1 MDVVFGSL
9 IIAAVI
15 WSVWGSVN
23 DMSRKTLSIA
33 GTVAGA
39 MEIISGM
46 YCPAL
51 VRAYQRYSP
60 AQARTTIA
68 GIFVKASTLSV
79 AVLLVIGASD
89 GDDLIAEIWLLPG
102 TLIGFGATFII
113 PRPRPTPKLAGIRML
128 AVAFVSALALL
139 PYG

>member
-1 MDVVFGSL
+1 
-9 IIAAVI
+9 
-15 WSVWGSVN
+15 
-23 DMSRKTLSIA
+23 MSRKTLSIA